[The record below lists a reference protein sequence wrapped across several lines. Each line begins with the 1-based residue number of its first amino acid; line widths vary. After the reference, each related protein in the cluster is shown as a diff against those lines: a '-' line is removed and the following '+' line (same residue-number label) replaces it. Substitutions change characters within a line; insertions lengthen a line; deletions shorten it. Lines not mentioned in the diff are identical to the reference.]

1 MHAHDED
8 FLVVR
13 TVEDADAP
21 ALGQVSDVAPH
32 EVVVELL
39 RRGLLERGHLAP
51 LRIDAGHDVLDRAVF
66 ASRVHRLEDQQ
77 QGPAV
82 LGVKHVLLFRQPRN
96 AALEE
101 FRGVALVQ
109 LQAAGVPRIEV
120 LEAEAFA
127 FGDTERVDVF
137 LYTIEDF
144 LSRHAPPPFR
154 EGAIYAH
161 GVVGSTSLDRP
172 SFATAHKSAGT
183 SETERQRRG
192 KVRLWCAIRTSRGYR
207 QRAAFDPM
215 YGPAVRSK
223 KILTS

>member
-21 ALGQVSDVAPH
+21 ALGQASDVAPH

-51 LRIDAGHDVLDRAVF
+51 LRIDAGHDVFDRAVF

-82 LGVKHVLLFRQPRN
+82 LGVKDVLLFRQPRN

-144 LSRHAPPPFR
+144 LSRHAPPPFVK
-154 EGAIYAH
+154 AQSTLT
-161 GVVGSTSLDRP
+161 GSWAQRPLIGP
-172 SFATAHKSAGT
+172 SFCDGT
-183 SETERQRRG
+183 
-192 KVRLWCAIRTSRGYR
+192 
-207 QRAAFDPM
+207 
-215 YGPAVRSK
+215 
-223 KILTS
+223 